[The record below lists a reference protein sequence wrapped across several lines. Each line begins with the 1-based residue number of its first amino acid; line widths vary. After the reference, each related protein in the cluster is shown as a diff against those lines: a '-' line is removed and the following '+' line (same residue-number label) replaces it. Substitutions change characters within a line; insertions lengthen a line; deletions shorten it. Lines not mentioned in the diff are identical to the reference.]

1 MLTVNVTPAPLLS
14 RSRTAR
20 EAIQSALLAK
30 PENTAD
36 IQAKATTLGNAQSAM
51 TVQQR
56 ALREAKI
63 NEVFMPAQIT
73 ILDTSRKEL
82 RQRGRH
88 VLKTKSRYRIKNKPT
103 MLLAMKL

>member
-1 MLTVNVTPAPLLS
+1 MLTVNVTPAPLLR

-30 PENTAD
+30 PEKTAD

-63 NEVFMPAQIT
+63 NEVFTPSSTPLERSFDNVRA
-73 ILDTSRKEL
+73 TSSKPRAGTEL
-82 RQRGRH
+82 RINQRCFW
-88 VLKTKSRYRIKNKPT
+88 L
-103 MLLAMKL
+103 